1 MPKYCHPDVLDASL
15 EYLAEN
21 ADTLALCTELP
32 ADYAAAVAAAI
43 ATVAIDA
50 GDFAGPA
57 AGDVSGRK
65 ITVGAQSGLTI
76 DVEGDPSHVCLL
88 DTTGERLLYATEEG
102 TVQTLLLGN
111 TVDVPA
117 WDIEIRD
124 PT

>member
-15 EYLAEN
+15 HYLAAH

-43 ATVAIDA
+43 ATAAIDS
-50 GDFAGPA
+50 GDFTGPA
-57 AGDVSGRK
+57 NGETSGRK
-65 ITVGAQSGLTI
+65 IAVDAQT
-76 DVEGDPSHVCLL
+76 DVPVAADGDPTHVCLL
-88 DTTGERLLYATEEG
+88 DSVGERLLYATEED
-102 TVQTLLLGN
+102 TVQTLYAGN

-117 WDIEIRD
+117 WSIEIRD